1 MTTSSGATDV
11 TLPELAKELG
21 VTTTKLRKRA
31 AAAGIV
37 TTDRTGR
44 YVEMPEDAHTRL
56 SVPVR
61 DITANRATTALH
73 GGVGTCRLPDA
84 PGLPLDALG
93 DPKFREAFT
102 LMRFQRE
109 ERLMSLVSTWR
120 CG

>member
-1 MTTSSGATDV
+1 M
-11 TLPELAKELG
+11 TLPELAKQLG

-37 TTDRTGR
+37 TTDRTGH
-44 YVEMPEDAHTRL
+44 YVELPEDAHTRL
-56 SVPVR
+56 SVPIGA
-61 DITANRATTALH
+61 ITAAHAVTASQ
-73 GGVGTCRLPDA
+73 GGVGTCRLPDT

-93 DPKFREAFT
+93 DPAFRETFT

-109 ERLMSLVSTWR
+109 ERLMSLVSAWR